1 MYWFFIRSH
10 FLTPRK
16 HAMQSAKYQTTTPLK
31 FLIVLYY
38 YANVLT
44 INQSKSLPG
53 FWVVTSLDSI
63 NGRSLQTLLREKKTT
78 QSNSLNLGYPLNY
91 LHVPTCLPT
100 YLPTFLHAHSPY
112 PPTHPP
118 TYIPTLHPFTFLHS
132 YLPSTYHPCTSVLTY
147 LARLKYIVPYDHFT
161 GRNSSS
167 CGIEGKRSRARAK
180 FWLRFIRKWSCIFF
194 WSWLEIIFL
203 YWIMKWQWI

>member
-1 MYWFFIRSH
+1 
-10 FLTPRK
+10 
-16 HAMQSAKYQTTTPLK
+16 MQSAKYQTTTPLK

-53 FWVVTSLDSI
+53 FRVVTSLDSI

-78 QSNSLNLGYPLNY
+78 QSNCLNLGYPLNY
-91 LHVPTCLPT
+91 LHVPNKHPPT
-100 YLPTFLHAHSPY
+100 YLPTHLHFSS
-112 PPTHPP
+112 PTHLTHPS
-118 TYIPTLHPFTFLHS
+118 TYIPTHPLTFLHS

-147 LARLKYIVPYDHFT
+147 LARLQYIVPYDHFT

-167 CGIEGKRSRARAK
+167 CGIEGKRSQARAK
-180 FWLRFIRKWSCIFF
+180 F
-194 WSWLEIIFL
+194 
-203 YWIMKWQWI
+203 

>member
-1 MYWFFIRSH
+1 
-10 FLTPRK
+10 
-16 HAMQSAKYQTTTPLK
+16 MQSAKYQTTTPLK

-78 QSNSLNLGYPLNY
+78 QSNCLNLGYPLNY
-91 LHVPTCLPT
+91 LHVPNKHPPTYLPT
-100 YLPTFLHAHSPY
+100 YPPTFLHAHSPY
-112 PPTHPP
+112 PPTFL
-118 TYIPTLHPFTFLHS
+118 PTLSPFFIRTYPH
-132 YLPSTYHPCTSVLTY
+132 STYHPCTSVPTY
-147 LARLKYIVPYDHFT
+147 LARLKHIVPYDHFT

-180 FWLRFIRKWSCIFF
+180 F
-194 WSWLEIIFL
+194 
-203 YWIMKWQWI
+203 